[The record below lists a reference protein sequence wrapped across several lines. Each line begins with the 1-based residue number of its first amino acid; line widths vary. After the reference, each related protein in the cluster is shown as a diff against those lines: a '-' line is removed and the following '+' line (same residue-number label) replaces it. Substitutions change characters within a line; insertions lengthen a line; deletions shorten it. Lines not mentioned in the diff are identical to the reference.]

1 MLGAVLVSMT
11 GMALPVLAGIWL
23 MPRGESQA
31 LVAAPQFW
39 SQIGR
44 SQWLRQ
50 GRLYLG
56 SLSAAVRQ
64 WHLPGSIAHS
74 SAGRAG

>member
-1 MLGAVLVSMT
+1 MFGAILVSMT

-23 MPRGESQA
+23 MPRSESQA
-31 LVAAPQFW
+31 LAAAPQIW
-39 SQIGR
+39 SQIRR

-64 WHLPGSIAHS
+64 RHLPDSIAHS

>member
-1 MLGAVLVSMT
+1 MFGAIFVSMT
-11 GMALPVLAGIWL
+11 GMALPVLAGLWL
-23 MPRGESQA
+23 MPRSESQA
-31 LVAAPQFW
+31 LAAAP
-39 SQIGR
+39 QIGR

-64 WHLPGSIAHS
+64 RELPGSIAHS

>member
-1 MLGAVLVSMT
+1 MLGAILVSMT

-23 MPRGESQA
+23 MPRCESQA
-31 LVAAPQFW
+31 LIAAPQIW

-64 WHLPGSIAHS
+64 RHLPGSIAHS